1 MDMMTAGFVSI
12 AITTVSVSVLV
23 EVIGAV
29 ARLRLR
35 RRTALPRARPQH
47 RRHAPRVAGILYSGR
62 RIHPEYLPALVR
74 ARIFRAQVHR
84 VAVAMARRR
93 RFGVGRAVRI

>member
-1 MDMMTAGFVSI
+1 MDMMTAAFVTI
-12 AITTVSVSVLV
+12 VVTTVSVSVLM

-29 ARLRLR
+29 ARWRLR
-35 RRTALPRARPQH
+35 RRTALARARPQH
-47 RRHAPRVAGILYSGR
+47 RGRERRVSGILYSGR

-93 RFGVGRAVRI
+93 RFGVGRAAN